1 MVLLDDVV
9 ELLDLTHHDRHVTA
23 GVDRID
29 GCLAGAVLVHR
40 DLVRFA
46 VCSHGLI
53 KEALRRGHVALFR
66 QQKVDSLS
74 LPVDSAIAIFPDAL
88 GLDVGLTHTPASV
101 NRAIVFTRHFFDAW
115 QETDRPPVD

>member
-9 ELLDLTHHDRHVTA
+9 EILDLAHHDRRVAA

-53 KEALRRGHVALFR
+53 KEALRRSHVALGR
-66 QQKVDSLS
+66 EQKGDSLS
-74 LPVDSAIAIFPDAL
+74 LSVDGAIAIFPDAL
-88 GLDVGLTHTPASV
+88 DLDAGLIHAPASA
-101 NRAIVFTRHFFDAW
+101 NRAIVFACHFFDAW